1 MTVNK
6 KSSFSY
12 TKRDPES
19 IKHRAVSGGFSGE
32 GYLKSEFKVLKM
44 EDRIF
49 NLRILPPTWKDA
61 NHYGKDVWIHYL
73 KVGADNNTYLC
84 PNKMFNEPCPMCE
97 ERLLAEKEG
106 DLVSVGKLK
115 PSRRI
120 LMWVIDRKDEKVG
133 PQIFSC
139 PPTLDTN
146 FCKLSVNSRTNEV
159 LCIDDPDEGYD
170 IEFERIAAKG
180 KDGFPN
186 YIAPNVDRRSSPLG
200 SEEDA
205 AKWLEFVVSF
215 PIPSI
220 WITYSYD
227 HLKKSFEG
235 KLKKEPE
242 EENVEEITEESKS
255 LKTEIK
261 QEVKEVK
268 EVKQEAKPIVKET
281 KLVSKEKKLSIL
293 SSIKTKDAIDNLSR
307 VDSEEVCA
315 ELGFDNEAISSAS
328 DADLKEAIFTEL
340 ESKLIKEEPLKDE
353 KISKLKDKL
362 KSLRNNG

>member
-1 MTVNK
+1 
-6 KSSFSY
+6 
-12 TKRDPES
+12 
-19 IKHRAVSGGFSGE
+19 
-32 GYLKSEFKVLKM
+32 
-44 EDRIF
+44 
-49 NLRILPPTWKDA
+49 
-61 NHYGKDVWIHYL
+61 
-73 KVGADNNTYLC
+73 
-84 PNKMFNEPCPMCE
+84 
-97 ERLLAEKEG
+97 
-106 DLVSVGKLK
+106 
-115 PSRRI
+115 
-120 LMWVIDRKDEKVG
+120 MWVIDRKDEKVG

-215 PIPSI
+215 PIPSL

-235 KLKKEPE
+235 KLKKESEE
-242 EENVEEITEESKS
+242 EENVEESKS
-255 LKTEIK
+255 LKTGIK
-261 QEVKEVK
+261 Q

-281 KLVSKEKKLSIL
+281 NLTTKEKKLSIL
-293 SSIKTKDAIDNLSR
+293 SSIKTKGAIDNLSR